1 MPEPI
6 FARLEYHWCST
17 SRRMRW
23 FLSVPGSCLDHLPL
37 LTDREGSLEVLRE
50 LNAVRL
56 RDGHP
61 RVYVAGL

>member
-23 FLSVPGSCLDHLPL
+23 FLEARTGFVSDS
-37 LTDREGSLEVLRE
+37 E
-50 LNAVRL
+50 
-56 RDGHP
+56 
-61 RVYVAGL
+61 